1 MLESDNKQRFSFRKL
16 SIGLASVL
24 IGISFFDANQTVK
37 ADTADSTER
46 SAQVAQ
52 NADKPVQNNAD
63 TQTQQNTS
71 KELAKQ
77 TDVQIQQNTS
87 NELTK
92 QTEST
97 DIQKQPEE
105 QGQDNNLVKQ
115 SNTEN
120 QNTQEFNLTKI
131 EKPQKSKVNGDLA
144 ESKIAEASIS
154 DGDGAKQMQANGGF
168 NEATWGKMDTSKWT
182 GQINK
187 DGIYELTDYTGDLE
201 HIIVPN
207 AADFTSADLKI
218 DQVGISADLTHS
230 WFEKGDPKTI
240 AFSKDSAENG
250 SDKVI
255 ALGDNWTSAFTRHTD
270 RKGAVINKI
279 CLV

>member
-1 MLESDNKQRFSFRKL
+1 MLESDNKQRFSLRKL

-24 IGISFFDANQTVK
+24 IGISFFGANQIVK
-37 ADTADSTER
+37 ADTVDSVEQ

-52 NADKPVQNNAD
+52 NTDKPVQNNAD

-71 KELAKQ
+71 KELAKW
-77 TDVQIQQNTS
+77 
-87 NELTK
+87 
-92 QTEST
+92 TENANA
-97 DIQKQPEE
+97 QKQPEE

-154 DGDGAKQMQANGGF
+154 DGDGAKSKMQANGGF

-182 GQINK
+182 GQIKQDILDNK
-187 DGIYELTDYTGDLE
+187 LE
-201 HIIVPN
+201 INKSNI
-207 AADFTSADLKI
+207 KI
-218 DQVGISADLTHS
+218 HKAGSNYV
-230 WFEKGDPKTI
+230 E
-240 AFSKDSAENG
+240 FSYVNKPSVIFNLFKENG
-250 SDKVI
+250 KYYLLVNNKKYTI
-255 ALGDNWTSAFTRHTD
+255 TSFKQLVST
-270 RKGAVINKI
+270 INHY
-279 CLV
+279 LLNSLSSNV